1 MRTGYAIIREET
13 SRRMLNLDL
22 PICSSP
28 HFFFVLLSD
37 VLSPPSFF
45 FFLCLDHVIF
55 VDTHVN
61 P

>member
-1 MRTGYAIIREET
+1 
-13 SRRMLNLDL
+13 MLNLDL

-45 FFLCLDHVIF
+45 FLCLDHVIF